1 MVIRGQNIIEDCQ
14 CRHADSSGA
23 LGAWL
28 KEVSQAQWAMMQDV
42 KERFPIKA
50 INARRVVFKI
60 KGNSYRIVAVVDFRC
75 SIVVVRFA
83 GTHAEY
89 DKINA
94 ETI

>member
-1 MVIRGQNIIEDCQ
+1 MVVRGQNIIEDCQ
-14 CRHADSSGA
+14 HRHAESSGA
-23 LGAWL
+23 LSAWL
-28 KEVSQAQWAMMQDV
+28 KEVTQAQWTMMQDI
-42 KERFPIKA
+42 KERFSVKV

-75 SIVVVRFA
+75 RIAVVRFA

-94 ETI
+94 ETV